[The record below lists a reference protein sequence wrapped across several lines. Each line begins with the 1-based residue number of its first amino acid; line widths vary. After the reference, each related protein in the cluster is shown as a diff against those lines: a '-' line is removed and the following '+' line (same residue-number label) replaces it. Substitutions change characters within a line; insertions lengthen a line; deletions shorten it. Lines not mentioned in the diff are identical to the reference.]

1 MRRRIDLRLDEDLL
15 ARLDAEAKAR
25 GLTRTRLIEVCLEEV
40 LAIVGRDTKV
50 YACPVDDCTFTA
62 GSPTARC
69 PIHGRR
75 VW

>member
-1 MRRRIDLRLDEDLL
+1 MRRRIDIRLEEGLLRRLDI
-15 ARLDAEAKAR
+15 EAKVR

-40 LAIVGRDTKV
+40 LRTVER
-50 YACPVDDCTFTA
+50 YACPTPGCTFTA

-75 VW
+75 VSERAS